1 MPQRNRENAD
11 ASRYLYVCA
20 VHKRVFVQIAPQRE
34 RFRGRLAAT
43 TLLHATVATRAWA
56 RGPRSCVR
64 WVCVGSVPFG
74 FRGARFPA
82 GAPLFPRFKTHPG
95 PGAPPSPC
103 VGTAYHL
110 GNGMV
115 NHGASRE
122 ISPRWLRNRA
132 QRGTGWLPHAA
143 GHSGTHRAC
152 PRARVRGYAP
162 QARATS
168 GRPRAPHRL
177 WPVRGVCCAL

>member
-1 MPQRNRENAD
+1 MWCVVRICKETPQGTVSISIVFALSAELTHETRTHDFCCTRLWLRAPGRV
-11 ASRYLYVCA
+11 AARACVGCVLVVC
-20 VHKRVFVQIAPQRE
+20 
-34 RFRGRLAAT
+34 
-43 TLLHATVATRAWA
+43 LLGFAA
-56 RGPRSCVR
+56 RG
-64 WVCVGSVPFG
+64 
-74 FRGARFPA
+74 FRLGLRCF
-82 GAPLFPRFKTHPG
+82 LVSKLTPG
-95 PGAPPSPC
+95 PGAPRSPC